1 MKLWPFSRRSASVAI
16 DPLDGDLP
24 GLTRA
29 TRERAESLAQLQRT
43 VAQQVEL
50 LTKSVE
56 TRGKLFAANSYKGA
70 SQEDPRSNWNPAA
83 MSPDDTAVGELERL
97 VQRQRD
103 LVRNSPW
110 ARALYEQMRSYVCG
124 SQPWSVQPST
134 RPEVLVR
141 YGITEAQTQ
150 EWIERC
156 DELFEEAASDT
167 GLDRQQCCDL
177 WELMRRAYGLRL
189 DFDGLARIYVDG
201 TSPAGISVALIEGDL
216 VRTPPDKTNDPL
228 VRFGVRHDKRTGE
241 PWAFYVADRY
251 PLSLMHGQAA
261 KFDFVKRYDAAGR
274 QQLIHLMRPD
284 RVGQSRG
291 LPWLHA
297 VLGELD
303 DLAAFAEAE
312 LMAARV
318 SACIGL
324 IIQSSSPLTKDSKGN
339 EKLKLK
345 PGAHLRVGPETQVTA
360 FNPTRPS
367 NSFEPFVRWRQRDVC
382 SSLGFSS
389 TLGTREFERANY
401 SGART
406 IIFDAKRTFEAEQR
420 WLASTFLRPIYRRF
434 IEQAWLDGK
443 LPPLPLYDGDRET
456 QVTSELM
463 RCAFTPPPYGFVDPQ
478 TEVEAMGKAIGYRL
492 IDYKDAI
499 GQLGKD
505 SKLVHRNL
513 AEQVRSLREAGIA
526 PEGDMAAATAPQS
539 GQESGQAAISEL
551 VPEAA
556 AQ

>member
-1 MKLWPFSRRSASVAI
+1 MKLWPFSRRSTAEVT
-16 DPLDGDLP
+16 DPLEGDIP
-24 GLTRA
+24 GLSRA
-29 TRERAESLAQLQRT
+29 SRERAESLAQLHRT

-50 LTKSVE
+50 LTRSVE
-56 TRGKLFAANSYKGA
+56 TRGKLFAASAYKGA
-70 SQEDPRSNWNPAA
+70 SQEDTRSSWNPSA
-83 MSPDDTAVGELERL
+83 MSPDDTVLGELDRL
-97 VQRQRD
+97 VARQRD

-124 SQPWSVQPST
+124 SQPWSVQPAA
-134 RPEVLVR
+134 RPEILAR
-141 YGITEAQTQ
+141 FGITEQQAQ
-150 EWIERC
+150 EWVTRC
-156 DELFEEAASDT
+156 DELFEEAAADT

-189 DFDGLARIYVDG
+189 DFDGLARIHVDAS
-201 TSPAGISVALIEGDL
+201 SPAGVSVSLIEGDL

-251 PLSLMHGQAA
+251 PLSLGYGGQAA
-261 KFDFVKRYDAAGR
+261 KFEFVKRYDQLGR
-274 QQLIHLMRPD
+274 QQIIHLMRPD

-303 DLAAFAEAE
+303 DLSAFAEAE

-324 IIQSSSPLTKDSKGN
+324 IVQSDSPLARDSKGA

-345 PGAHLRVGPETQVTA
+345 PGAHLRVPTGTQVTA

-367 NSFEPFVRWRQRDVC
+367 NSFEPFVRWRQRDVAA
-382 SSLGFSS
+382 SLGFSA
-389 TLGTREFERANY
+389 TLATRDFERANY
-401 SGART
+401 SVSRT
-406 IIFDAKRTFEAEQR
+406 ILFDAKRTFEAEQR

-443 LPPLPLYDGDRET
+443 LPPLPLYDGERET
-456 QVTSELM
+456 QITSELL
-463 RCAFTPPPYGFVDPQ
+463 RCAFTPPPYGFVDPL
-478 TEVEAMGKAIGYRL
+478 TEVDAIGKALAYRL

-505 SKLVHRNL
+505 ASLVHRNL
-513 AEQVRSLREAGIA
+513 AEQVKGLRDAGIA
-526 PEGDMAAATAPQS
+526 PEGDVLPQEMPNGAPAQQS
-539 GQESGQAAISEL
+539 AEEAI
-551 VPEAA
+551 P
-556 AQ
+556 Q

>member
-1 MKLWPFSRRSASVAI
+1 MTVEAV

-24 GLTRA
+24 GLSRA
-29 TRERAESLAQLQRT
+29 ARERAESLAQLHRT
-43 VAQQVEL
+43 VAQQVDL

-56 TRGKLFAANSYKGA
+56 SRGKLFASNSYKGA
-70 SQEDPRSNWNPAA
+70 SQQDTRSAWNPLS
-83 MSPDDTAVGELERL
+83 MSPDDTALNELDRL
-97 VQRQRD
+97 VSRQRD

-124 SQPWSVQPST
+124 SQPWSVQPAT
-134 RPEVLVR
+134 RPEILAR
-141 YGITEAQTQ
+141 FGITEQQTA
-150 EWIERC
+150 EWVARS
-156 DELFEEAASDT
+156 DELFEEAAADT
-167 GLDRQQCCDL
+167 WLDRQQCCDL

-189 DFDGLARIYVDG
+189 DFDGLARIHVDA
-201 TSPAGISVALIEGDL
+201 TSPAGLSVSLIEGDL
-216 VRTPPDKTNDPL
+216 VRTPNDKINDPL
-228 VRFGVRHDKRTGE
+228 VRFGVRLDKKTGE
-241 PWAFYVADRY
+241 PWAFYIADRY
-251 PLSLMHGQAA
+251 PLALGYGQAGA
-261 KFDFVKRYDAAGR
+261 EFDFVKRYDQLGR

-312 LMAARV
+312 LMAARI

-324 IIQSSSPLTKDSKGN
+324 IIQSDAPLTKDSSGA

-345 PGAHLRVGPETQVTA
+345 PGAHLRVPAGTQVTA

-367 NSFEPFVRWRQRDVC
+367 NSFEPFVKWRQRDVAA
-382 SSLGFSS
+382 SLGFSA
-389 TLGTREFERANY
+389 TLATRDFENANY
-401 SGART
+401 SVSRT
-406 IIFDAKRTFEAEQR
+406 ILFDAKRTFEAEQR

-443 LPPLPLYDGDRET
+443 LPPLPLYEGERET
-456 QVTSELM
+456 QVTSELL

-478 TEVEAMGKAIGYRL
+478 TEVEAMGKALSYRL

-505 SKLVHRNL
+505 SSLVHRNL
-513 AEQVRSLREAGIA
+513 AAQVRALREAGIA
-526 PEGDMAAATAPQS
+526 PEGDAAPQAEPTP
-539 GQESGQAAISEL
+539 QQATTAGEA
-551 VPEAA
+551 VP
-556 AQ
+556 Q

>member
-1 MKLWPFSRRSASVAI
+1 MKLWPFSRRGAGSTVI

-29 TRERAESLAQLQRT
+29 NRERAESLAALQRT

-70 SQEDPRSNWNPAA
+70 SQEDTRSSWNPAA
-83 MSPDDTAVGELERL
+83 MSPDDTAVGELDRL
-97 VQRQRD
+97 VSRQRD

-124 SQPWSVQPST
+124 SQPWSVQPAA
-134 RPEVLVR
+134 RPEILAR
-141 YGITEAQTQ
+141 FGISEAQTQ
-150 EWIERC
+150 DWVARC
-156 DELFEEAASDT
+156 DELFEESAADT
-167 GLDRQQCCDL
+167 GFDRQQCCDL

-189 DFDGLARIYVDG
+189 DFDGLARIHVDA
-201 TSPAGISVALIEGDL
+201 TSPAGVSVSLIEGDL
-216 VRTPPDKTNDPL
+216 VRTPPDKANDPL
-228 VRFGVRHDKRTGE
+228 VRFGVRHDKKTGE
-241 PWAFYVADRY
+241 PWAFYIADRY
-251 PLSLMHGQAA
+251 PLSLTHGQTAQ
-261 KFDFVKRYDAAGR
+261 FDFVKRYDAAGR

-324 IIQSSSPLTKDSKGN
+324 IIQSSNPLTKDSKGN

-345 PGAHLRVGPETQVTA
+345 PGAHLRVGSDTQVTA

-367 NSFEPFVRWRQRDVC
+367 SSFEPFVRWRQRDVC

-389 TLGTREFERANY
+389 TLGTRDFERANY
-401 SGART
+401 SVSRT
-406 IIFDAKRTFEAEQR
+406 ILFDAKRTFEAEQR

-443 LPPLPLYDGDRET
+443 LPPLPLYDGVRET
-456 QVTSELM
+456 QITSELL
-463 RCAFTPPPYGFVDPQ
+463 RCTFTAPPYGFVDPL
-478 TEVEAMGKAIGYRL
+478 TEVDAIGKALGYRL

-505 SKLVHRNL
+505 ASIVHRNL
-513 AEQVRSLREAGIA
+513 AQQVKGLREAGIA
-526 PEGDMAAATAPQS
+526 PEGDAPP
-539 GQESGQAAISEL
+539 QEAPAGAPVMEQPAEEAI
-551 VPEAA
+551 P
-556 AQ
+556 Q